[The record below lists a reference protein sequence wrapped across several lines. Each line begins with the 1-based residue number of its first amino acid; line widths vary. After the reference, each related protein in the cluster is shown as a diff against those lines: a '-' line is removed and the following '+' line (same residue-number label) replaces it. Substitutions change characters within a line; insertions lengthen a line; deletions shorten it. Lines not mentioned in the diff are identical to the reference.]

1 MKGSP
6 GPSLTYS
13 ASSEDA
19 ASTSGPNQ
27 ADEASSVE
35 VWLWSHGIGHAY
47 ISHELMRVRDSFQ
60 SLHCSGIDILLAL
73 CWHQGF

>member
-35 VWLWSHGIGHAY
+35 VWLWSHGTGHVAPVMWHRSCGTGHVALVQQALVPSTGHAAV
-47 ISHELMRVRDSFQ
+47 IM
-60 SLHCSGIDILLAL
+60 
-73 CWHQGF
+73 

>member
-35 VWLWSHGIGHAY
+35 VRLWSHDIGHAY
-47 ISHELMRVRDSFQ
+47 ISHDLMAQWV
-60 SLHCSGIDILLAL
+60 
-73 CWHQGF
+73 